1 MTKINKGSIYYSYGK
16 KFSAKKY
23 YVIDNFSVRIVTKG
37 KHISIPRCKN
47 VATTG
52 NSASIIKTVVE
63 SKFAL

>member
-1 MTKINKGSIYYSYGK
+1 MEK